1 MRAYDDRI
9 RGIVDDDVHA
19 KSHLKRLYVAP
30 LLADDAAFKLVI
42 FDIYDIDKSLR
53 RKFARKARRSLRQ
66 NIICLFS
73 RLFFGFFFI
82 FSHDVSDVGA
92 ALLLDLLKHLRA
104 RLVLRKARHA
114 LQNFKRF
121 S

>member
-19 KSHLKRLYVAP
+19 QGHLKRLYVAP
-30 LLADDAAFKLVI
+30 LFADDAAFKLVI
-42 FDIYDIDKSLR
+42 FDIYDVDKSLGG
-53 RKFARKARRSLRQ
+53 KLASKARRSLRQ

-73 RLFFGFFFI
+73 RLFFGFLFI

-92 ALLLDLLKHLRA
+92 ALLLDLFKHLRA
-104 RLVLRKARHA
+104 RLILRQARHA

-121 S
+121 G